1 VLGRR
6 ALRSTRLGGGHG
18 ASVHRLALE
27 GGDSVVVKTASSG
40 PARAALAVE
49 ARMLADLARLS
60 ELPVPSVLDAAD
72 GVIVMSDLGDAG
84 ALDAAT
90 QADAAG
96 HVAALHG
103 VAGTTFGLDYDTVI
117 GGLAQAN
124 PKEASWRRFFRDHRL
139 LAMARA
145 AHAERRLPDGL
156 RARIERLA
164 ERVGEW
170 IEEPEAPSLIHGD
183 LWGGNVLALDGRVTG
198 FVDPAIYF
206 ADPEIELAFGTLFGT
221 FDEHFFAAYR
231 ERWPIRP
238 GFFEARRD
246 LYNLYPLLVHVR
258 LFGAGYLGPVERT
271 LTRFGV

>member
-1 VLGRR
+1 M
-6 ALRSTRLGGGHG
+6 
-18 ASVHRLALE
+18 
-27 GGDSVVVKTASSG
+27 VVETAASG
-40 PARAALAVE
+40 PARDALAIE
-49 ARMLADLARLS
+49 ARMLADLAHSS
-60 ELPVPSVLDAAD
+60 ELPVPSVLDAGD
-72 GVIVMSDLGDAG
+72 GVIVMSDLDGSAG
-84 ALDAAT
+84 ALDAAA

-96 HVAALHG
+96 HIAALHG
-103 VAGTTFGLDYDTVI
+103 VAGTAYGLDYDTVI
-117 GGLAQAN
+117 GGLAQPN
-124 PKEASWRRFFRDHRL
+124 PRTTSWRAFFRDHRL

-164 ERVGEW
+164 GRIDEW

-183 LWGGNVLALDGRVTG
+183 LWGGNVLALGGRVTG

-221 FDEHFFAAYR
+221 FDEPFFAAYR
-231 ERWPIRP
+231 ERRAIRP

-258 LFGAGYLGPVERT
+258 LFGAGYLGAVERT
-271 LTRFGV
+271 LSRFGA